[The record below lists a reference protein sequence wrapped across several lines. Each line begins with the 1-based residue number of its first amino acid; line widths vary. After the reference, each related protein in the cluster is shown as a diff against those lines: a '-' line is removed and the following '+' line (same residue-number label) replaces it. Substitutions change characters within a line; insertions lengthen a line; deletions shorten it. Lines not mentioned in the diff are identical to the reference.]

1 MSATPDA
8 TPDVRSEALRL
19 ADALYERGDWVNA
32 EALCRQ
38 IVQTSPEQFE
48 ALELLGIVAARTR
61 RTDEATR
68 LLRRAATV
76 RPDDPSPHNN
86 LGNVLKDL
94 GSFEEA
100 LQSFDR
106 ALELNP
112 GFAYAHNNRAHALE
126 GLGRNAEALE
136 SYDRALDVDP
146 ALAEAHYARALLL
159 QRLDR
164 LEESLAGY
172 ERALA
177 LRPALA
183 AALSGGADVLRLLG
197 RRDEAIEGYGRALE
211 IEPRLA
217 ECRNG
222 RGLVLHELG
231 RFDEALEDFGRALA
245 VRPDYAEACFNR
257 ALTLRALRRNAEAL
271 DGFER
276 ALSIDPK
283 CAEAYYNRG
292 LLRYERGR
300 AEEALADFDAA
311 LALQPDRLEF
321 RLMWLH
327 VKLQLCDWRKLDAQL
342 PGFLSE
348 LRRTRGAVA
357 PFCLLAL
364 TDSPELMRAAAE
376 AWVRANAPASTL
388 PAIARRHSAERIRL
402 GYFSADFHNHATIHL
417 AAELFERHDRNR
429 FELVAFSFGERLPDA
444 MRQRTEAAFTR
455 FLDVRHLADRD
466 VALLAREL
474 GIDIAI
480 DLKGFTREARP
491 GIFAQHAAPVQVA
504 YLGFPA
510 TMGAPYIDYMIADA
524 VTIPPASRA
533 HYPES
538 LVFLPHSYQV
548 NDRQRLIAPRSYS
561 RSELGLPSDG
571 FVFCSFGR
579 AWKISPEVF
588 DVWMSIL
595 RRVDRSV
602 LWLLEEG
609 PTAASNLRREA
620 EARGVSG
627 ARLIFAAR
635 LELAEHLARHRA
647 ADLFLDTLPC
657 NAHTSASDALWAG
670 VPVLTRTGSSFAA
683 RVAASLLRAVGLP
696 ELITTSAE
704 DYEAV
709 AVELATQPR
718 HLADLKVRL
727 ARARHDAPLFD
738 SDQLVRHLEGAYLH
752 MLQRWQAGL
761 MPCDIYA

>member
-8 TPDVRSEALRL
+8 TPELSAEALRL
-19 ADALYERGDWVNA
+19 AGALYERGDWANV

-38 IVQTSPEQFE
+38 IVQSSPEQFE

-61 RTDEATR
+61 RADEAAR

-112 GFAYAHNNRAHALE
+112 GFAYAYNNRAHALE
-126 GLGRNAEALE
+126 GLGRYTEALA
-136 SYDRALDVDP
+136 SYDRALELDP
-146 ALAEAHYARALLL
+146 SLAAAHYGRAQLL
-159 QRLDR
+159 QPLGR

-172 ERALA
+172 ERVLA
-177 LRPALA
+177 LRPDLVSAV
-183 AALSGGADVLRLLG
+183 SGRADVLRLLG
-197 RRDEAIEGYGRALE
+197 RRDEAIDGYGRALD
-211 IEPRLA
+211 IEPRQA
-217 ECRNG
+217 ECRNS
-222 RGLVLHELG
+222 RGLLLRELG
-231 RFDEALEDFGRALA
+231 RFDEALEDFERA
-245 VRPDYAEACFNR
+245 DYAEACFNR
-257 ALTLRALRRNAEAL
+257 AVTLRELTRNAEAM

-276 ALSIDPK
+276 TLSIDPNR
-283 CAEAYYNRG
+283 AEAYYNRG
-292 LLRYERGR
+292 LMRYELGH
-300 AEEALADFDAA
+300 ALEALADLDAA
-311 LALQPDRLEF
+311 LDLQPDRLEF
-321 RLMWLH
+321 RLLWLH
-327 VKLQLCDWRKLDAQL
+327 VKLQLCDWRELGAQL
-342 PGFLSE
+342 PVFLSE
-348 LRRTRGAVA
+348 LRRTRAAVA

-376 AWVRANAPASTL
+376 AWVHANAPASTL
-388 PAIARRHSAERIRL
+388 PVIPKRRSAERIRL

-429 FELVAFSFGERLPDA
+429 FELVAFSFGKLRQDG

-455 FLDVRHLADRD
+455 LLDVRHLADRD

-480 DLKGFTREARP
+480 DLKGFTHDARP
-491 GIFAQHAAPVQVA
+491 GIFAQRAAPVQVA

-510 TMGAPYIDYMIADA
+510 TMGAPYIDYMVADA
-524 VTIPPASRA
+524 MTIPPASRT
-533 HYPES
+533 HYTES
-538 LVFLPHSYQV
+538 LVYLPHSYQV
-548 NDRQRLIAPRSYS
+548 NDRQRPIAPRSYS

-588 DVWMSIL
+588 DVWMGIL

-602 LWLLEEG
+602 LWLLDEG
-609 PTAASNLRREA
+609 ATAASNLRREA
-620 EARGVSG
+620 EARDVSG
-627 ARLIFAAR
+627 ARLIFAPR
-635 LELAEHLARHRA
+635 LALAEHLARHRV

-670 VPVLTRTGSSFAA
+670 VPVLTCTGSSFAA
-683 RVAASLLRAVGLP
+683 RVAGSLLRAVGLP
-696 ELITTSAE
+696 ELIMTAAA

-709 AVELATQPR
+709 AVELATQPM

-727 ARARHDAPLFD
+727 ARARLDLPLFD
-738 SDQLVRHLEGAYLH
+738 SARLVRHLEGAYLH

-761 MPCDIYA
+761 APCDIYA